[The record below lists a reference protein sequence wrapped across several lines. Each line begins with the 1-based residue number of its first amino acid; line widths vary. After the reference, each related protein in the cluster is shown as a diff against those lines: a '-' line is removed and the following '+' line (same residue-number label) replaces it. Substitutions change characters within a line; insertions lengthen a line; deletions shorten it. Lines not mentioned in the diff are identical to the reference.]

1 MMDIVKRAEDVKLV
15 TEKEATSVANVMVIR
30 DVLQS
35 SLGIAGDAL
44 TILNE
49 ELKSK
54 EESIESL
61 LPTEDYP
68 WEKNTAL
75 KERMASTMEILLNPS
90 IYGLKQALENLPK
103 SVSYVDECITTIAR
117 YKEQEELFLNYPV
130 AETAIEDLLKQQTRI
145 SAQELPFEPRH
156 AEEYLRLFHSKKFR
170 DVSFDNAKVQLT
182 RKP

>member
-1 MMDIVKRAEDVKLV
+1 VKLV

-49 ELKSK
+49 ELRSK